1 MTTHF
6 DDEQLAAYALGEL
19 EASKCAAMETFLQ
32 TDETARRIVSEFQ
45 TAARWAAEALS
56 PAPADALT
64 DAQRR
69 AILTHAQAAGENAGK
84 ARGKSA
90 WRRVPYRRWG
100 LGLAV
105 AAGILMVAGTAFYF
119 PQFRA
124 GTAPMASSFAWF
136 FDTHANDG
144 DYQANDGVAT
154 GERRNVRADFTDNVQ
169 AWVDLN
175 GNDFFAG
182 PMVEQRT
189 RLNAERGRMAGGGMG
204 GMGAMGGFGGGMGAR
219 GYEGKAAKGTSAG
232 YEVHDVNLLLADNSA
247 EAPAAAEELRSGGYI
262 GGKADLPKENTP
274 QLPEE
279 APDRYL
285 IKNATFNLEVEDA
298 RQACEQLTGEVAAVG
313 GYVSNLDEQ
322 TDGLGRRRI
331 SLQVRVP
338 ADQIDGAMTGLEAL
352 GRVLAKNVNTEDVT
366 EEYTDTDARVRNLK
380 KTEERLLDHLSKAFL
395 IDNTL
400 KIETELSRVREQL
413 ERLEGR
419 LRYLGHRVRFST
431 IAVTLQEKPKAE
443 ALRPV
448 QTFSSAQ
455 VVSEALRSLV
465 AFGQRLWERVLWL
478 AVWSP
483 VWGLLLALAVLVY
496 RRLRKR
502 LRARKE
508 NA

>member
-1 MTTHF
+1 MGGG
-6 DDEQLAAYALGEL
+6 YGGE
-19 EASKCAAMETFLQ
+19 AVKG
-32 TDETARRIVSEFQ
+32 VS
-45 TAARWAAEALS
+45 
-56 PAPADALT
+56 
-64 DAQRR
+64 
-69 AILTHAQAAGENAGK
+69 AG
-84 ARGKSA
+84 
-90 WRRVPYRRWG
+90 
-100 LGLAV
+100 
-105 AAGILMVAGTAFYF
+105 
-119 PQFRA
+119 
-124 GTAPMASSFAWF
+124 
-136 FDTHANDG
+136 
-144 DYQANDGVAT
+144 
-154 GERRNVRADFTDNVQ
+154 RADH
-169 AWVDLN
+169 DLT
-175 GNDFFAG
+175 FSYA
-182 PMVEQRT
+182 T
-189 RLNAERGRMAGGGMG
+189 
-204 GMGAMGGFGGGMGAR
+204 
-219 GYEGKAAKGTSAG
+219 
-232 YEVHDVNLLLADNSA
+232 NSA
-247 EAPAAAEELRSGGYI
+247 EAPAAAEALVAQGYA
-262 GGKADLPKENTP
+262 GGKTDQPKENAP
-274 QLPEE
+274 QIPEE

-285 IKNATFNLEVEDA
+285 IKNATFALEVDDA
-298 RQACEQLTGEVAAVG
+298 RQACEQLTRDVAAVG

-455 VVSEALRSLV
+455 VVSEALRALV
-465 AFGQRLWERVLWL
+465 AFGQRLLERVLWL

-483 VWGLLLALAVLVY
+483 VWGLLLAVAVLVY
-496 RRLRKR
+496 RRLRNR

>member
-1 MTTHF
+1 
-6 DDEQLAAYALGEL
+6 
-19 EASKCAAMETFLQ
+19 
-32 TDETARRIVSEFQ
+32 
-45 TAARWAAEALS
+45 
-56 PAPADALT
+56 
-64 DAQRR
+64 
-69 AILTHAQAAGENAGK
+69 
-84 ARGKSA
+84 
-90 WRRVPYRRWG
+90 
-100 LGLAV
+100 
-105 AAGILMVAGTAFYF
+105 
-119 PQFRA
+119 
-124 GTAPMASSFAWF
+124 
-136 FDTHANDG
+136 
-144 DYQANDGVAT
+144 
-154 GERRNVRADFTDNVQ
+154 
-169 AWVDLN
+169 
-175 GNDFFAG
+175 
-182 PMVEQRT
+182 
-189 RLNAERGRMAGGGMG
+189 
-204 GMGAMGGFGGGMGAR
+204 
-219 GYEGKAAKGTSAG
+219 
-232 YEVHDVNLLLADNSA
+232 
-247 EAPAAAEELRSGGYI
+247 
-262 GGKADLPKENTP
+262 
-274 QLPEE
+274 
-279 APDRYL
+279 
-285 IKNATFNLEVEDA
+285 
-298 RQACEQLTGEVAAVG
+298 
-313 GYVSNLDEQ
+313 
-322 TDGLGRRRI
+322 
-331 SLQVRVP
+331 
-338 ADQIDGAMTGLEAL
+338 
-352 GRVLAKNVNTEDVT
+352 VLAKNVNTEDVT